1 MWKRSF
7 GSPSKI
13 AVLVLYNEKIMQE
26 FIRIQL
32 YNSSII
38 QKMGTGNTVTSVSGK

>member
-1 MWKRSF
+1 MNKDVV
-7 GSPSKI
+7 
-13 AVLVLYNEKIMQE
+13 VLIPVYDPNEKIMQE